1 MLSCGKIRG
10 EILWKIMREPWAKL
24 HLSKS
29 LLSFYSLSR
38 ANRTIALNEIEGEKT
53 KDNDDDHDDD
63 SVV

>member
-1 MLSCGKIRG
+1 MS
-10 EILWKIMREPWAKL
+10 EVLWKIMREPWAKL

-38 ANRTIALNEIEGEKT
+38 ANRTIALNEIEG

>member
-1 MLSCGKIRG
+1 MPSCGKIRG

-38 ANRTIALNEIEGEKT
+38 ANRTIALNEIEG

>member
-1 MLSCGKIRG
+1 
-10 EILWKIMREPWAKL
+10 MREPWAKL